1 MSSGTLQ
8 VAMMTSLHG
17 LAMTVSRLPGMPGM
31 TGVSLNG
38 RRLHG
43 KMIGVSLNGRR
54 LRGKMIGVSL
64 NGKMTGVSIIG
75 NM

>member
-43 KMIGVSLNGRR
+43 KMIGVSLNG
-54 LRGKMIGVSL
+54 
-64 NGKMTGVSIIG
+64 KMTAVIIIG

>member
-43 KMIGVSLNGRR
+43 KMIGVSLNG
-54 LRGKMIGVSL
+54 
-64 NGKMTGVSIIG
+64 
-75 NM
+75 

>member
-43 KMIGVSLNGRR
+43 KMIGVSLNG
-54 LRGKMIGVSL
+54 
-64 NGKMTGVSIIG
+64 KMTGVSIIG